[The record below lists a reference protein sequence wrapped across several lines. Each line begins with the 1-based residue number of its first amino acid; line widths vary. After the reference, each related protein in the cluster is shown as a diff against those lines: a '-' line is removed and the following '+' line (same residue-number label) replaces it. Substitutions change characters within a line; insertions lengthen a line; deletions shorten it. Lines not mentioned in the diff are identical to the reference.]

1 MLQEGREGGRLQI
14 AASCYPGDDGGQSI
28 YKQSLEEVWPLGSKQ
43 IIFQVGVDGWSTGG
57 YRDGALLASYSVIT
71 RYAASCPIIWSPP
84 AHYHPWTNI
93 RMALQLINKHFEQ
106 TLSTRQWWHYKH
118 LPTNDDIIAATASIS
133 LTNTQATRSLLL
145 FNWGEHTQ
153 GNTKAHTQANTQAH
167 TNTHRQ
173 TNTKTNTQAQ
183 TQAHKHIGNPLNCL
197 RRTHNVESCQAIRTQ
212 RFKSIVP

>member
-1 MLQEGREGGRLQI
+1 MVDQLADTVMGR
-14 AASCYPGDDGGQSI
+14 Y
-28 YKQSLEEVWPLGSKQ
+28 SLVIQWLPVMRHLARSFDPRPL
-43 IIFQVGVDGWSTGG
+43 
-57 YRDGALLASYSVIT
+57 IT
-71 RYAASCPIIWSPP
+71 
-84 AHYHPWTNI
+84 I
-93 RMALQLINKHFEQ
+93 REQ
-106 TLSTRQWWHYKH
+106 TLGRHYNWSINILNKHYARQWWHYKH

-197 RRTHNVESCQAIRTQ
+197 RRTHNV
-212 RFKSIVP
+212 KSHQNTKI